1 MTRREILARHRES
14 LRGTLRACYLPSPA
28 LGINKSFYVY
38 EPPGFNK
45 RTPLP
50 LLYLFRGHEREWV
63 NINED
68 SSRQRATA
76 IEDID
81 KAIELGMIPPVL
93 AVMPGLNSSNNHV
106 PSLGV
111 NMAGTWKPS
120 MRGLGSGRFWDFLTG
135 ELFPAIKK
143 RYPAAGSRRLA
154 AGFSLGGFT
163 TSLLTIRCPELFTH
177 VGIYDGLFMWPGH
190 EDPRKKPQGPGNDTV
205 WTSGGIF
212 DPAFGKP
219 RNQEA
224 LAYWNPTDT
233 LMQTNADTIK
243 STTWWVSCAPADG
256 QHGNHD
262 RASFYHQLLKDKG
275 ITQKMNRVVFDEQA
289 SHSWHWADKFLL
301 HFLVEA
307 LADCT

>member
-1 MTRREILARHRES
+1 MTRRDILARHRQS

-45 RTPLP
+45 KAPLP

-63 NINED
+63 NIEED

-81 KAIELGMIPPVL
+81 KAIELQMIPPVL
-93 AVMPGLNSSNNHV
+93 VVMPGLNSSNNHV
-106 PSLGV
+106 PSLGI
-111 NMAGTWKPS
+111 NMAGTWGPS
-120 MRGLGSGRFWDFLTG
+120 MRGLGSGKFWEYLTG

-143 RYPAAGSRRLA
+143 RYPAAGIKRLA

-163 TSLLTIRCPELFTH
+163 ASLLTIRCPDLFTH
-177 VGIYDGLFMWPGH
+177 VGIYDGLFMWPEH
-190 EDPRKKPQGPGNDTV
+190 QDPRATPPAPGNDKV
-205 WTSGGIF
+205 WTKGAIF
-212 DPAFGKP
+212 DPAFGAP
-219 RNQEA
+219 RDTAA

-233 LMQTNADTIK
+233 LLHTANELYQDTD
-243 STTWWVSCAPADG
+243 WWVSCAPSDG

-262 RASFYHQLLKDKG
+262 RAKFYHELLEQKS
-275 ITQKMNRVVFDEQA
+275 ITQRAADVVFDEEA
-289 SHSWHWADKFLL
+289 THSWHWADKFLL
-301 HFLVEA
+301 YFLVEA
-307 LADCT
+307 LNG